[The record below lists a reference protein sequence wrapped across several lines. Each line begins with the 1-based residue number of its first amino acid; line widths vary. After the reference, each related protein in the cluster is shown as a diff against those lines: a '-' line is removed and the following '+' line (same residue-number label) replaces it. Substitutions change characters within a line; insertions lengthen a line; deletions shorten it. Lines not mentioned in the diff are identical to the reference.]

1 MTEESEKPAKKRVS
15 PERKAMQEAFD
26 EGDYRAARTT
36 AEQILASEDAS
47 EKAKDTARAI
57 LKKTSPPPLAKY
69 IFLMSA
75 VLLVILFV
83 FWMGESR
90 KHANSDP
97 APAPTTE
104 PSAKSAP

>member
-1 MTEESEKPAKKRVS
+1 MTEESEKPAKKLAS
-15 PERKAMQEAFD
+15 PERKAAQEAFD
-26 EGDYRAARTT
+26 AGDYRAARTM
-36 AEQILASEDAS
+36 AERILSSEDAS

-75 VLLVILFV
+75 VLLLILFV

-90 KHANSDP
+90 KHVSGDP
-97 APAPTTE
+97 APVPTTE